1 MIIEDY
7 RRIFDFFFSGAEI
20 PEKLRQ
26 QFFGWLEIHG
36 NEPETKALLEEYW
49 NEVSSAAPEFNLT
62 EGLEK
67 LMARLGTGNSIDKNA
82 NDSIAEAKANARVK
96 DAQTNTTE
104 KNHQVNAEAGSTNV
118 KAIPGISHELSGS
131 PEKDGRKP
139 FRSKAL
145 KYCIAAAAAAALF
158 LTGAATSELV
168 TGKRQETVLMASSEN
183 ISSYTLPDGSKVW
196 LNKNSWLTY
205 NQRFGKRTRQVA
217 LKGEGYF
224 EVNRD
229 ERRPF
234 IVKMQNNLDIKV
246 LGTTFNACN
255 YPSLNKAEVIL
266 RSGSVQVSDNGR
278 NEYVILKPNQ
288 KFTWNE
294 GTAEISS
301 VNAMNCCRWFEH
313 RLVFDNVKLKDILE
327 NLSHKYQTEISL
339 NVGNLADKH
348 MSMTIRDESVE
359 DILDILTT
367 LLPIRWRYQG
377 AEIIIENKTKKH

>member
-7 RRIFDFFFSGAEI
+7 RRIFDFFFSGVEI
-20 PEKLRQ
+20 PEELRQ

-49 NEVSSAAPEFNLT
+49 NEVSSAAPEFDLT

-67 LMARLGTGNSIDKNA
+67 LMARLGAENSIDKDA
-82 NDSIAEAKANARVK
+82 NGSIAEAKVNARVE
-96 DAQTNTTE
+96 DAQTNTAE
-104 KNHQVNAEAGSTNV
+104 KNHQVNAFSGIRHKEAET
-118 KAIPGISHELSGS
+118 PRL
-131 PEKDGRKP
+131 EKRKI

-196 LNKNSWLTY
+196 LNKNSWLAY
-205 NQRFGKRTRQVA
+205 NQKFGKRTRQVA

-234 IVKMQNNLDIKV
+234 IVKMQNDLDIKV

-294 GTAEISS
+294 GTAKISS

>member
-20 PEKLRQ
+20 PEELRQ

-36 NEPETKALLEEYW
+36 NEPETKTLLEEYW

-67 LMARLGTGNSIDKNA
+67 LMTRLGLEKSSSTNGNNA
-82 NDSIAEAKANARVK
+82 TAEANVNAG
-96 DAQTNTTE
+96 AENT
-104 KNHQVNAEAGSTNV
+104 QVNAGAGSTDDN
-118 KAIPGISHELSGS
+118 AIPGISRELSGS
-131 PEKDGRKP
+131 PEKDGRKL

-145 KYCIAAAAAAALF
+145 KYCIAAAAAAAIF

-168 TGKRQETVLMASSEN
+168 MGKRQETVLMASSEN

-234 IVKMQNNLDIKV
+234 IVKMQNDLDIKV

-278 NEYVILKPNQ
+278 NEHVILKPNQ

>member
-7 RRIFDFFFSGAEI
+7 RRIFDFFFSGAEL

-82 NDSIAEAKANARVK
+82 DDSIAEAKVNARVK
-96 DAQTNTTE
+96 DAQTNTAE
-104 KNHQVNAEAGSTNV
+104 KNHQVNAFSEIRHEEAE
-118 KAIPGISHELSGS
+118 APRL
-131 PEKDGRKP
+131 EKRKP

-145 KYCIAAAAAAALF
+145 KYCIAAAAAAAIF

-196 LNKNSWLTY
+196 LNKNSWLAY
-205 NQRFGKRTRQVA
+205 NQKFGKRTRQVA

-229 ERRPF
+229 EQRPF
-234 IVKMQNNLDIKV
+234 IVKMQNGLDIKV

-288 KFTWNE
+288 KFIWNE

-313 RLVFDNVKLKDILE
+313 RFVFDNVKLKDIIE

>member
-7 RRIFDFFFSGAEI
+7 RRIFDFFFSGVEI
-20 PEKLRQ
+20 PEELRQ

-82 NDSIAEAKANARVK
+82 NDSIAEAKVNARVK
-96 DAQTNTTE
+96 DAQTDTAE
-104 KNHQVNAEAGSTNV
+104 KNHQVNAFSGIRHEEAE
-118 KAIPGISHELSGS
+118 APRL
-131 PEKDGRKP
+131 EKRKL

-196 LNKNSWLTY
+196 LNKNSWLAY
-205 NQRFGKRTRQVA
+205 NQKFGKRTRQVA

-234 IVKMQNNLDIKV
+234 IVKMQNGLDIKV

>member
-62 EGLEK
+62 EELEK
-67 LMARLGTGNSIDKNA
+67 LMTRLGLEKSSSTNGNNA
-82 NDSIAEAKANARVK
+82 TAEANVNAG
-96 DAQTNTTE
+96 AENT
-104 KNHQVNAEAGSTNV
+104 QVNAEAGNTDDN
-118 KAIPGISHELSGS
+118 AIPGISRELSGS

-196 LNKNSWLTY
+196 LNKNSWLAY
-205 NQRFGKRTRQVA
+205 NQKFGKRTRQVA

-294 GTAEISS
+294 GTAKISS

>member
-67 LMARLGTGNSIDKNA
+67 LMTRLGTGNSIDKNA
-82 NDSIAEAKANARVK
+82 NDSIAEAKVNARVE
-96 DAQTNTTE
+96 DSQTNTAE
-104 KNHQVNAEAGSTNV
+104 KNHQVNAFSEIRHEEAE
-118 KAIPGISHELSGS
+118 APRL
-131 PEKDGRKP
+131 EKRKI

-145 KYCIAAAAAAALF
+145 KYCIAAAAAAAIF

-205 NQRFGKRTRQVA
+205 NQKFGKRTRQVA

-327 NLSHKYQTEISL
+327 NLSHKYQREISL

>member
-1 MIIEDY
+1 MIEDY
-7 RRIFDFFFSGAEI
+7 RRIFDFFFSGVEV

-49 NEVSSAAPEFNLT
+49 NEVSSAAPEFDLT

-67 LMARLGTGNSIDKNA
+67 LMTRLGAGKGSSANGNGSTT
-82 NDSIAEAKANARVK
+82 KANVNAGEE
-96 DAQTNTTE
+96 NT
-104 KNHQVNAEAGSTNV
+104 QVNAEAGSTDVN
-118 KAIPGISHELSGS
+118 AIPGIRREISGS
-131 PEKDGRKP
+131 PEKKERKM

-158 LTGAATSELV
+158 LTGAATSELL

-234 IVKMQNNLDIKV
+234 IVKMQNDLDIKV

-313 RLVFDNVKLKDILE
+313 RLVFDNVKLKDIIE

>member
-1 MIIEDY
+1 MIIEDH

-82 NDSIAEAKANARVK
+82 NDSIAEAKVNDRVK
-96 DAQTNTTE
+96 DAQTNTAE
-104 KNHQVNAEAGSTNV
+104 KNHQVNAFSEIRHEEAE
-118 KAIPGISHELSGS
+118 APRL
-131 PEKDGRKP
+131 EKRKL

-145 KYCIAAAAAAALF
+145 KYCIAAAAAAAIF

-196 LNKNSWLTY
+196 LNKNSWLAY
-205 NQRFGKRTRQVA
+205 NQKFGKRTRQVA

-301 VNAMNCCRWFEH
+301 VNAINCCRWFEH

>member
-67 LMARLGTGNSIDKNA
+67 LMARLGTENSIDKNA
-82 NDSIAEAKANARVK
+82 HDSTAEAK
-96 DAQTNTTE
+96 
-104 KNHQVNAEAGSTNV
+104 VNV
-118 KAIPGISHELSGS
+118 IPGISRELSGS
-131 PEKDGRKP
+131 PEKDGRKL
-139 FRSKAL
+139 FRSKVL

-205 NQRFGKRTRQVA
+205 NQKFGKRTRQVA

>member
-1 MIIEDY
+1 MIEDY

-67 LMARLGTGNSIDKNA
+67 LMARLGTENSIDKNA
-82 NDSIAEAKANARVK
+82 NDSTAEAKVNARVK
-96 DAQTNTTE
+96 DAETNTAE
-104 KNHQVNAEAGSTNV
+104 KNHQVNAFSEIRHEEAE
-118 KAIPGISHELSGS
+118 APRL
-131 PEKDGRKP
+131 EKRKL

-145 KYCIAAAAAAALF
+145 KYCIAAAAAAAIF

>member
-7 RRIFDFFFSGAEI
+7 RRIFDFFFSGVEI
-20 PEKLRQ
+20 PEELRQ

-82 NDSIAEAKANARVK
+82 NGSIAEAKVNARVK
-96 DAQTNTTE
+96 DAQTNTAE
-104 KNHQVNAEAGSTNV
+104 KNHQVNAFSGIRHEEAE
-118 KAIPGISHELSGS
+118 APRL
-131 PEKDGRKP
+131 EKRKI

-196 LNKNSWLTY
+196 LNKNSWLAY
-205 NQRFGKRTRQVA
+205 NQKFGKRTRQVA

-234 IVKMQNNLDIKV
+234 IVKMQNGLDIKV

-294 GTAEISS
+294 GSAEISS

>member
-67 LMARLGTGNSIDKNA
+67 LMTRLGLEKSSSTNGNNA
-82 NDSIAEAKANARVK
+82 PAEANVNAG
-96 DAQTNTTE
+96 AENT
-104 KNHQVNAEAGSTNV
+104 QVNAEAGSTNV
-118 KAIPGISHELSGS
+118 NVIPGISRELSGS
-131 PEKDGRKP
+131 PEKDGRKR

-145 KYCIAAAAAAALF
+145 KYCIAAAAAAAIF

-168 TGKRQETVLMASSEN
+168 TGKRQETVLMASSKN

-205 NQRFGKRTRQVA
+205 NQKFGKRTRQVA

>member
-7 RRIFDFFFSGAEI
+7 RRIFDFFFSGVEV

-49 NEVSSAAPEFNLT
+49 NEVSSAAPEFDLT

-67 LMARLGTGNSIDKNA
+67 LMTRLGTGNSIDKNA
-82 NDSIAEAKANARVK
+82 NDSIAETKVNARVK
-96 DAQTNTTE
+96 DAQTNTAE
-104 KNHQVNAEAGSTNV
+104 KNHQVNAFSGIRHEEAE
-118 KAIPGISHELSGS
+118 APRL
-131 PEKDGRKP
+131 EKRKI

-234 IVKMQNNLDIKV
+234 IVKMQNDLDIKV

-294 GTAEISS
+294 GTAKISS

>member
-7 RRIFDFFFSGAEI
+7 RRIFDFFFSGVEI

-67 LMARLGTGNSIDKNA
+67 LMARLGTGNSIDQNA
-82 NDSIAEAKANARVK
+82 NDSIAEAKVNARVK
-96 DAQTNTTE
+96 DAQTDTE
-104 KNHQVNAEAGSTNV
+104 KENPQVNAFSEIRHEEAE
-118 KAIPGISHELSGS
+118 APRL
-131 PEKDGRKP
+131 EKRKP

-145 KYCIAAAAAAALF
+145 KYCIAAAAAAAIF

-196 LNKNSWLTY
+196 LNKNSWLAY
-205 NQRFGKRTRQVA
+205 NQKFGKRNRQVA

-234 IVKMQNNLDIKV
+234 IVKMQNDLDIKV

-294 GTAEISS
+294 GSAEISS

>member
-7 RRIFDFFFSGAEI
+7 RRIFDFFFSGVEI

-49 NEVSSAAPEFNLT
+49 NEVSSAAPEFDLT

-82 NDSIAEAKANARVK
+82 NDSIAEAKVNARVK
-96 DAQTNTTE
+96 DAQTNTAE
-104 KNHQVNAEAGSTNV
+104 KNHQVNAFSGIRHEEAE
-118 KAIPGISHELSGS
+118 APRL
-131 PEKDGRKP
+131 EKRKI

-158 LTGAATSELV
+158 LTGAATSELL

-234 IVKMQNNLDIKV
+234 IVKMQNDLDIKV

-278 NEYVILKPNQ
+278 NEHVILKPDQ

-294 GTAEISS
+294 GTAKISS

-313 RLVFDNVKLKDILE
+313 RLVFDNVKLKDIIE

>member
-7 RRIFDFFFSGAEI
+7 RRIFDFFFSGVEI
-20 PEKLRQ
+20 PEELRQ

-82 NDSIAEAKANARVK
+82 NDSIAETKVNARVE
-96 DAQTNTTE
+96 DAQTNTAE
-104 KNHQVNAEAGSTNV
+104 KNHQVNAFSGIRHKEAET
-118 KAIPGISHELSGS
+118 PRL
-131 PEKDGRKP
+131 EKRKI

-196 LNKNSWLTY
+196 LNKNSWLAY
-205 NQRFGKRTRQVA
+205 NQKFGKRTRQVA

-229 ERRPF
+229 EQRPF

-294 GTAEISS
+294 GSAEISS

>member
-82 NDSIAEAKANARVK
+82 NGSIDEAKVNARVK
-96 DAQTNTTE
+96 DAQTNTAE
-104 KNHQVNAEAGSTNV
+104 KNHQVNAFSGIRHEEAE
-118 KAIPGISHELSGS
+118 APRL
-131 PEKDGRKP
+131 EKRKL

-196 LNKNSWLTY
+196 LNKNSWLSY
-205 NQRFGKRTRQVA
+205 NQKFGKRTRQVA

>member
-1 MIIEDY
+1 MIEDY
-7 RRIFDFFFSGAEI
+7 RRIFDFFFSGVEV

-49 NEVSSAAPEFNLT
+49 NEVSSAAPEFDLT

-82 NDSIAEAKANARVK
+82 NDSIAEAKVNARVK
-96 DAQTNTTE
+96 DAQTNTAE
-104 KNHQVNAEAGSTNV
+104 KNHQVNAFSGIRHEEAE
-118 KAIPGISHELSGS
+118 APRL
-131 PEKDGRKP
+131 EKRKI

-145 KYCIAAAAAAALF
+145 KYCMAAAAAAAIF

-266 RSGSVQVSDNGR
+266 RSGSVQVSDNGC
-278 NEYVILKPNQ
+278 NEHVILKPNQ

>member
-1 MIIEDY
+1 MIEDY
-7 RRIFDFFFSGAEI
+7 RRIFDFFFSGVEV

-49 NEVSSAAPEFNLT
+49 NEVSSAAPEFDLT

-67 LMARLGTGNSIDKNA
+67 LMTRFGTGKGSSTNG
-82 NDSIAEAKANARVK
+82 NDSPAKANVNAGEE
-96 DAQTNTTE
+96 NT
-104 KNHQVNAEAGSTNV
+104 QVNAEAGSTDVN
-118 KAIPGISHELSGS
+118 AIPGIRREISGS
-131 PEKDGRKP
+131 PEKKERKP

-158 LTGAATSELV
+158 LTGAATSELL

-196 LNKNSWLTY
+196 LNKNSWLAY
-205 NQRFGKRTRQVA
+205 NQKFGKRTRQVA

-229 ERRPF
+229 EQRPF

-278 NEYVILKPNQ
+278 NEHVILKPNQ

>member
-7 RRIFDFFFSGAEI
+7 RRIFDFFFSGVEI
-20 PEKLRQ
+20 PEELRQ

-36 NEPETKALLEEYW
+36 NEPETKTLLEEYW

-82 NDSIAEAKANARVK
+82 NDSIAETKVNARVK
-96 DAQTNTTE
+96 DAQTDTE
-104 KNHQVNAEAGSTNV
+104 EENPQVNAFSGIRHEEAE
-118 KAIPGISHELSGS
+118 APRL
-131 PEKDGRKP
+131 EKRKP

-196 LNKNSWLTY
+196 LNKNSWLAY
-205 NQRFGKRTRQVA
+205 NQKFGKRTRQVT

-229 ERRPF
+229 EQRPF

>member
-7 RRIFDFFFSGAEI
+7 RRIFDFFFSGVEI

-82 NDSIAEAKANARVK
+82 NDSIAEAKINARVE
-96 DAQTNTTE
+96 DAQTDTAE
-104 KNHQVNAEAGSTNV
+104 KNHQVNAFSGIRHEEAE
-118 KAIPGISHELSGS
+118 APRL
-131 PEKDGRKP
+131 EKRKP
-139 FRSKAL
+139 FRSKTL

-196 LNKNSWLTY
+196 LNKNSWLAY
-205 NQRFGKRTRQVA
+205 NQKFGKRTRQVA

-234 IVKMQNNLDIKV
+234 IVKMQNDLDIKV

-294 GTAEISS
+294 GSAEISS

>member
-7 RRIFDFFFSGAEI
+7 RRIFDFFFSGVEI

-36 NEPETKALLEEYW
+36 NEPETKTLLEEYW
-49 NEVSSAAPEFNLT
+49 NEVSSAAREFNLT

-82 NDSIAEAKANARVK
+82 NDSIAEAKVNARVE
-96 DAQTNTTE
+96 DAQTDTAE
-104 KNHQVNAEAGSTNV
+104 KNHQVNAFSGIRHEEAE
-118 KAIPGISHELSGS
+118 APRL
-131 PEKDGRKP
+131 EKRKI

-196 LNKNSWLTY
+196 LNKNSWLAY
-205 NQRFGKRTRQVA
+205 NQKFGKRTRQVA

-234 IVKMQNNLDIKV
+234 IVKMQNDLDIKV

>member
-82 NDSIAEAKANARVK
+82 NDSIAEAKVNARVE
-96 DAQTNTTE
+96 DSQTNTAE
-104 KNHQVNAEAGSTNV
+104 KNHQVNAFSGIRHEEAE
-118 KAIPGISHELSGS
+118 APRL
-131 PEKDGRKP
+131 EKRKI

-196 LNKNSWLTY
+196 LNKNSWLAY
-205 NQRFGKRTRQVA
+205 NQKFGKRTRQVA

-234 IVKMQNNLDIKV
+234 IVKMQNGLDIKV

-294 GTAEISS
+294 GSAEISS

>member
-82 NDSIAEAKANARVK
+82 NDPIAEAKVNARVK
-96 DAQTNTTE
+96 DAQTNTAE
-104 KNHQVNAEAGSTNV
+104 KNHQVNAFSGIRHEEAE
-118 KAIPGISHELSGS
+118 APRL
-131 PEKDGRKP
+131 EKRKP

-158 LTGAATSELV
+158 LTGAATSELL

-234 IVKMQNNLDIKV
+234 IVKMQNDLDIKV

-278 NEYVILKPNQ
+278 NEHVILKPNQ

-294 GTAEISS
+294 GTAKISS

>member
-1 MIIEDY
+1 MIEDY
-7 RRIFDFFFSGAEI
+7 RRIFDFFFSGVEV

-49 NEVSSAAPEFNLT
+49 NEVSSAAPEFDLT

-67 LMARLGTGNSIDKNA
+67 LMTRLGAGKGSSANG
-82 NDSIAEAKANARVK
+82 NDSPAEANVNAG
-96 DAQTNTTE
+96 AENT
-104 KNHQVNAEAGSTNV
+104 QVNAEAGSTDVN
-118 KAIPGISHELSGS
+118 AIPGIRREISGS
-131 PEKDGRKP
+131 PEKKERKP

-158 LTGAATSELV
+158 LTGAATSELL

-234 IVKMQNNLDIKV
+234 IVKMQNDLDIKV

-278 NEYVILKPNQ
+278 NEHVILKPNQ

-294 GTAEISS
+294 GTAKISS

>member
-7 RRIFDFFFSGAEI
+7 RRIFDFFFSGVEI
-20 PEKLRQ
+20 PEELRQ

-82 NDSIAEAKANARVK
+82 NDSIAEAKVNARVK
-96 DAQTNTTE
+96 DAQADTE
-104 KNHQVNAEAGSTNV
+104 KENPQVNAFSGIRHEESEA
-118 KAIPGISHELSGS
+118 PRL
-131 PEKDGRKP
+131 EKRKI

-196 LNKNSWLTY
+196 LNKNSWLAY
-205 NQRFGKRTRQVA
+205 NQKFGKRTRQVT

-294 GTAEISS
+294 GSAEISS

>member
-1 MIIEDY
+1 MIEDY
-7 RRIFDFFFSGAEI
+7 RRIFDFFFSGVEV

-49 NEVSSAAPEFNLT
+49 NEVSSAAPEFDLT

-67 LMARLGTGNSIDKNA
+67 LMTRLGAGKGSSANGNGSP
-82 NDSIAEAKANARVK
+82 AEANVNAG
-96 DAQTNTTE
+96 AENT
-104 KNHQVNAEAGSTNV
+104 QVNAEAGSTDVN
-118 KAIPGISHELSGS
+118 AIPGIRREISGL
-131 PEKDGRKP
+131 PEKKERKP

-158 LTGAATSELV
+158 LTGAVTSELL

-234 IVKMQNNLDIKV
+234 IVKMQNDLDIKV

-278 NEYVILKPNQ
+278 NEHVILKPDQ

>member
-1 MIIEDY
+1 MIEDY
-7 RRIFDFFFSGAEI
+7 RRIFDFFFSGVEV

-67 LMARLGTGNSIDKNA
+67 LMTRLGLEKSSSTNGNNA
-82 NDSIAEAKANARVK
+82 TAEANVNAG
-96 DAQTNTTE
+96 AENT
-104 KNHQVNAEAGSTNV
+104 QVNAEAGSTDVN
-118 KAIPGISHELSGS
+118 AIPGISRELSGS

-158 LTGAATSELV
+158 LTGAATSELL

-278 NEYVILKPNQ
+278 NEHVILKPNQ

>member
-82 NDSIAEAKANARVK
+82 DDSIAEAKVNARVE
-96 DAQTNTTE
+96 DAQTNTAE
-104 KNHQVNAEAGSTNV
+104 KNHQVNAFSEIRHEEAE
-118 KAIPGISHELSGS
+118 APRL
-131 PEKDGRKP
+131 EKRKP

-145 KYCIAAAAAAALF
+145 KYCIAAAAAAAIF

-196 LNKNSWLTY
+196 LNKNSWLAY
-205 NQRFGKRTRQVA
+205 NQKFGKRTRQVA

-229 ERRPF
+229 KRRPF

>member
-7 RRIFDFFFSGAEI
+7 RRIFDFFFSGVEI
-20 PEKLRQ
+20 PEELRQ

-67 LMARLGTGNSIDKNA
+67 LMARLGAENSIDKDA
-82 NDSIAEAKANARVK
+82 NGSIAEAKVNARVE
-96 DAQTNTTE
+96 DAQTDTAE
-104 KNHQVNAEAGSTNV
+104 KNHQVNAFSGIRHKEAET
-118 KAIPGISHELSGS
+118 PRL
-131 PEKDGRKP
+131 EKRKI

-196 LNKNSWLTY
+196 LNKNSWLAY
-205 NQRFGKRTRQVA
+205 NQKFGKRTRQVT

-229 ERRPF
+229 EQRPF

>member
-7 RRIFDFFFSGAEI
+7 RRIFDFFFSGVEV

-49 NEVSSAAPEFNLT
+49 NEVSSAAPEFDLT

-67 LMARLGTGNSIDKNA
+67 LMTRLGAGKGSSANGNGSTT
-82 NDSIAEAKANARVK
+82 KANVNAGE
-96 DAQTNTTE
+96 DNT
-104 KNHQVNAEAGSTNV
+104 QVNAEAGSTDVN
-118 KAIPGISHELSGS
+118 AIQGIRREISGS
-131 PEKDGRKP
+131 PEKKERKP

-158 LTGAATSELV
+158 LSGAATSELL

-234 IVKMQNNLDIKV
+234 IVKMQNDLDIKV

>member
-1 MIIEDY
+1 MIEDY
-7 RRIFDFFFSGAEI
+7 RRIFDFFFSGVEV

-49 NEVSSAAPEFNLT
+49 NEVSSAAPEFDLT

-67 LMARLGTGNSIDKNA
+67 LMTRLGAGKGSSANG
-82 NDSIAEAKANARVK
+82 NDSPAEANVNAGEE
-96 DAQTNTTE
+96 NT
-104 KNHQVNAEAGSTNV
+104 QVNAEAGSTDVN
-118 KAIPGISHELSGS
+118 AIPGIRREISGS
-131 PEKDGRKP
+131 PEKKERKP

-158 LTGAATSELV
+158 LTGAATSELL

-234 IVKMQNNLDIKV
+234 IVKMQNDLDIKV

-278 NEYVILKPNQ
+278 NEYVILKPDQ

-294 GTAEISS
+294 GTAKISS

>member
-1 MIIEDY
+1 MIEDY
-7 RRIFDFFFSGAEI
+7 RRIFDFFFSGVEV

-67 LMARLGTGNSIDKNA
+67 LMARLGTGKGSSTNG
-82 NDSIAEAKANARVK
+82 NDAPAEANVNAG
-96 DAQTNTTE
+96 AENT
-104 KNHQVNAEAGSTNV
+104 QVNAKAGSTDVN
-118 KAIPGISHELSGS
+118 AIPGIRRELSGS
-131 PEKDGRKP
+131 PEKKERKP

-205 NQRFGKRTRQVA
+205 NQRFGKKTRQVA

-234 IVKMQNNLDIKV
+234 IVKMQNDLDIKV

-266 RSGSVQVSDNGR
+266 RSGSVQVADNGR

>member
-7 RRIFDFFFSGAEI
+7 RRIFDFFFSGVEV

-49 NEVSSAAPEFNLT
+49 NEVSSAAPEFDLT

-67 LMARLGTGNSIDKNA
+67 LMTRLGTGKGRSA
-82 NDSIAEAKANARVK
+82 NRNGS
-96 DAQTNTTE
+96 TTE
-104 KNHQVNAEAGSTNV
+104 ANVNAGEENTQVNAEAGSTDVN
-118 KAIPGISHELSGS
+118 AIPGIRREISGS
-131 PEKDGRKP
+131 PEKKERKP

-158 LTGAATSELV
+158 LTGAATSELL

-234 IVKMQNNLDIKV
+234 IVKMQNDLDIKV

-278 NEYVILKPNQ
+278 NEHVILKPNQ

-339 NVGNLADKH
+339 NVGNLSDKH

>member
-7 RRIFDFFFSGAEI
+7 RRIFDFFFSGVEV

-49 NEVSSAAPEFNLT
+49 NEVSSAAPEFDLT

-67 LMARLGTGNSIDKNA
+67 LMTRLGTGKGSSA
-82 NDSIAEAKANARVK
+82 NGNGS
-96 DAQTNTTE
+96 TTE
-104 KNHQVNAEAGSTNV
+104 ANVNAGEENTQVNAEAGSTDVN
-118 KAIPGISHELSGS
+118 AIPGIRREISGS
-131 PEKDGRKP
+131 PEKKERKTS
-139 FRSKAL
+139 RSKAL

-158 LTGAATSELV
+158 LTGAATSELL

-234 IVKMQNNLDIKV
+234 IVKMQNDLDIKV

-278 NEYVILKPNQ
+278 NEHVILKPNQ

>member
-7 RRIFDFFFSGAEI
+7 RRIFDFFFSGVEI
-20 PEKLRQ
+20 PEELRQ

-82 NDSIAEAKANARVK
+82 NDSIAEAKVNARVE
-96 DAQTNTTE
+96 DAQTNTAE
-104 KNHQVNAEAGSTNV
+104 KNHQVNAFSGIRHEEAE
-118 KAIPGISHELSGS
+118 APRL
-131 PEKDGRKP
+131 EKRKI

-196 LNKNSWLTY
+196 LNKNSWLAY
-205 NQRFGKRTRQVA
+205 NQKFGKRTRQVA

>member
-1 MIIEDY
+1 MIEDY
-7 RRIFDFFFSGAEI
+7 RRIFDFFFSGVEV

-49 NEVSSAAPEFNLT
+49 NEVSSAAPEFDLT

-67 LMARLGTGNSIDKNA
+67 LMTRLGAGKGSSANGNGSTT
-82 NDSIAEAKANARVK
+82 KANVNAGEE
-96 DAQTNTTE
+96 NT
-104 KNHQVNAEAGSTNV
+104 QVNAKAGSTDVN
-118 KAIPGISHELSGS
+118 AIPGIRREISGS
-131 PEKDGRKP
+131 PEKKERKP

-158 LTGAATSELV
+158 LTGAATSELL

-234 IVKMQNNLDIKV
+234 IVKMQNDLDIKV

-278 NEYVILKPNQ
+278 NEHVILKPNQ

>member
-1 MIIEDY
+1 MIEDY
-7 RRIFDFFFSGAEI
+7 RRIFDFFFSGVEV

-49 NEVSSAAPEFNLT
+49 NEVSSAAPEFDLT

-67 LMARLGTGNSIDKNA
+67 LMTRLGAGKGSSANG
-82 NDSIAEAKANARVK
+82 NDSPVAANVNAGEE
-96 DAQTNTTE
+96 NT
-104 KNHQVNAEAGSTNV
+104 QVNAKAGSTDVN
-118 KAIPGISHELSGS
+118 AIPGIRREISGS
-131 PEKDGRKP
+131 PEKKERKP

-158 LTGAATSELV
+158 LTGAATSELL

-234 IVKMQNNLDIKV
+234 IVKMQNYLDIKV

-278 NEYVILKPNQ
+278 NEHVILKPDQ

-313 RLVFDNVKLKDILE
+313 RLVFDNVKLKDIIE

>member
-82 NDSIAEAKANARVK
+82 NDAIAEAKVNARVK
-96 DAQTNTTE
+96 DAQTNTAE
-104 KNHQVNAEAGSTNV
+104 KNHQVNAFSGIRHEEAE
-118 KAIPGISHELSGS
+118 APRL
-131 PEKDGRKP
+131 EKRKP
-139 FRSKAL
+139 FCSKAL
-145 KYCIAAAAAAALF
+145 KYCIAAAAAAAIF

-339 NVGNLADKH
+339 NFGNLADKH

>member
-7 RRIFDFFFSGAEI
+7 RRIFDFFFSGVEI
-20 PEKLRQ
+20 PEELRQ

-36 NEPETKALLEEYW
+36 NEPETKTLLEEYW

-82 NDSIAEAKANARVK
+82 NDSIAEAKVNARVK
-96 DAQTNTTE
+96 DAQADTE
-104 KNHQVNAEAGSTNV
+104 KENPRVNAFSGIRHEEAE
-118 KAIPGISHELSGS
+118 APRL
-131 PEKDGRKP
+131 EKRKL

-294 GTAEISS
+294 GSAEISS